1 MFDARIKDGKEKQM
15 LMAFVCFEKSRKG
28 LLSYSC
34 SCVRCELNWNSVV
47 LLLRRVEIQKT
58 LRKTSR
64 SKRDTVPDPDPEI
77 EGGGRGSSRPLEK
90 GEARSRQI
98 LFSAFRVSV

>member
-1 MFDARIKDGKEKQM
+1 MLEARIKD
-15 LMAFVCFEKSRKG
+15 FVCFEKSRKG

-34 SCVRCELNWNSVV
+34 SCVRCELNWKSVV

-77 EGGGRGSSRPLEK
+77 EGGGGGGHPDP
-90 GEARSRQI
+90 
-98 LFSAFRVSV
+98 

>member
-1 MFDARIKDGKEKQM
+1 MARIKDGKEKQM

-64 SKRDTVPDPDPEI
+64 SIRDTVPDPDPEI
-77 EGGGRGSSRPLEK
+77 EGGGGVIQTLRK
-90 GEARSRQI
+90 GGGP
-98 LFSAFRVSV
+98 VSPNFFFGLSGLSLV